1 LSAASDDRPS
11 GDAAR
16 LQELLLAMR
25 AVLDGERSARARAHP
40 GEPDRIAEVGRLFN
54 ALAERA
60 ERAEE
65 ELERLRGQ
73 SGRAEQAEQTPG
85 TAGPEGER
93 VESVQG
99 LGAEGENRPAI
110 VVVEAVGP
118 ATASGS
124 AVAAPTASPISA
136 PTRTAIPTP
145 ARGPWGGGPMGDA
158 ARTALRGLGGVWD
171 QAAVVSL
178 DSAQDVPAAAAG
190 HHVVSALLD
199 ARRPAPLLRSV
210 VAALEI
216 EIPGVPLLCFAPDD
230 DPSAYDQA
238 IALTRGRTRAEVVR
252 SAAQAV
258 ERLTL
263 HWLTEAPGATDP
275 LAEPADP
282 NYGQIRFEGEKVLV
296 VDDDVRN
303 VFAMVSALELYG
315 LTALTADNGP
325 EAVELLLRNPDIG
338 IVLMDLMMP
347 GLDGYATTA
356 RIRSHP
362 EFADLPIIAVTA
374 RAAPG
379 DRERSLAAGTD
390 EHVTKPVEVDQL
402 LALIKR
408 MIKR

>member
-1 LSAASDDRPS
+1 LSAAPDDRPS

-25 AVLDGERSARARAHP
+25 AVLDGDRSARARPQPPAEP
-40 GEPDRIAEVGRLFN
+40 DRTEPDRIAEIVRLFN

-73 SGRAEQAEQTPG
+73 TGQAPGSAAAPDAERAESA
-85 TAGPEGER
+85 
-93 VESVQG
+93 QG
-99 LGAEGENRPAI
+99 LGADGENRPAI
-110 VVVEAVGP
+110 VVVEAEGP
-118 ATASGS
+118 ATAP
-124 AVAAPTASPISA
+124 A
-136 PTRTAIPTP
+136 P

-178 DSAQDVPAAAAG
+178 DSARDVPAAAAG
-190 HHVVSALLD
+190 QHVVSALLD
-199 ARRPAPLLRSV
+199 ARRPAPLLRAV
-210 VAALEI
+210 VAALDA

-238 IALTRGRTRAEVVR
+238 VALTRGRTRAEVVR

-263 HWLTEAPGATDP
+263 HWLTEAPGAADP

-362 EFADLPIIAVTA
+362 EFAGLPIIAVTA